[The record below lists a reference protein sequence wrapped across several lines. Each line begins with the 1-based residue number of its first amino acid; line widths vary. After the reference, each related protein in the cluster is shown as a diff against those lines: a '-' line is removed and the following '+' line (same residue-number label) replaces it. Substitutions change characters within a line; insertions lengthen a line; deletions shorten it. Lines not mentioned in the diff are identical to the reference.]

1 MAQYR
6 EQSNFSTVMAG
17 TKMGNFRSQ
26 KKHAI
31 IPIFIP
37 HYGCGYDCVFCNQ
50 NKITGVKSIPS
61 YEEVESKID
70 KWLSTLRPLSE
81 DSFNYA
87 KSDKYAKTV
96 ELAFYGGSFTGI
108 PMEVQSSYLDIAK
121 RYKELGRI
129 DKIHLSTRPDYIDE
143 NILENLKRH
152 SVDTIELGAQ
162 SFDDEVL
169 MASKRGHDSKC
180 TEKSAKLIKDYGFE
194 LGLQLMVGLP
204 KDTLKSSVHSAHEV
218 VRLSPS
224 LARIYP
230 TVMLEDTELLNMYR
244 NGEYK
249 PLTRD
254 EAVKRAKAIYLILEK
269 AGITIMRVGLK
280 SGDII
285 DNSVIDSPAYHPAF
299 RQLVES
305 EIARDRIENLINAN
319 RDILSDKSK
328 KSDEPKIKVDICS
341 SPKWFSNMLGNKSEN
356 KEYFKNKFSNLDLK
370 YQIDRSI
377 GDGDFKIVIKD

>member
-17 TKMGNFRSQ
+17 TKMSNFRSQ

-70 KWLSTLRPLSE
+70 KWLSTLRPISE
-81 DSFNYA
+81 ASFN
-87 KSDKYAKTV
+87 YAKTV

-143 NILENLKRH
+143 NILENLKKH

-204 KDTLKSSVHSAHEV
+204 KDTLKSSVHSANEV

-319 RDILSDKSK
+319 QDILSDKSK
-328 KSDEPKIKVDICS
+328 TDESKTKVDIYS
-341 SPKWFSNMLGNKSEN
+341 SPKWFSNMLGNKGEN
-356 KEYFKNKFSNLDLK
+356 KEHFKNKFSNLDLK

-377 GDGDFKIVIKD
+377 VDGDFKIVIKD

>member
-1 MAQYR
+1 MAQYL
-6 EQSNFSTVMAG
+6 ELSNFSTVMAG

-61 YEEVESKID
+61 YEEVEAKID

-81 DSFNYA
+81 A
-87 KSDKYAKTV
+87 SDNYAKTV

-230 TVMLEDTELLNMYR
+230 TVMLEDTELLNMYK

-249 PLTRD
+249 PLKRD

-319 RDILSDKSK
+319 QDILSDKSK
-328 KSDEPKIKVDICS
+328 TNESKIKVDIYS
-341 SPKWFSNMLGNKSEN
+341 SPKWFSNMLGNKGEN
-356 KEYFKNKFSNLDLK
+356 KEYFRNKFSNLDIK
-370 YQIDRSI
+370 YRINRTID
-377 GDGDFKIVIKD
+377 DGDFKIVIKD

>member
-70 KWLSTLRPLSE
+70 KWLSTLRPISE
-81 DSFNYA
+81 ASFN
-87 KSDKYAKTV
+87 YAKTV

-204 KDTLKSSVHSAHEV
+204 KDTLKSSIHSANEV

-319 RDILSDKSK
+319 QDILSDKSK
-328 KSDEPKIKVDICS
+328 TNESKIKVDIYS
-341 SPKWFSNMLGNKSEN
+341 SPKWFSNMLGNKGEN
-356 KEYFKNKFSNLDLK
+356 KEYFRNKFSNLDLK

-377 GDGDFKIVIKD
+377 VDGAFKIVIKD

>member
-6 EQSNFSTVMAG
+6 ELSNFSTVMAG

-61 YEEVESKID
+61 YEEVEAKID

-81 DSFNYA
+81 A
-87 KSDKYAKTV
+87 SDNYAKTV

-143 NILENLKRH
+143 NILENLKKH

-244 NGEYK
+244 NGDYK

-319 RDILSDKSK
+319 QDILSDNSK
-328 KSDEPKIKVDICS
+328 TNESKIKVDIYS
-341 SPKWFSNMLGNKSEN
+341 SPKWFSNMLGNKGEN
-356 KEYFKNKFSNLDLK
+356 KEYFRNKFSNLDIK
-370 YQIDRSI
+370 YRINRTID
-377 GDGDFKIVIKD
+377 DGDFKIVIKD

>member
-1 MAQYR
+1 MAQYL

-61 YEEVESKID
+61 YEEVEAKID

-81 DSFNYA
+81 ASFN
-87 KSDKYAKTV
+87 YAKTV

-143 NILENLKRH
+143 NILENLKKH

-169 MASKRGHDSKC
+169 LASKRGHDSKC

-204 KDTLKSSVHSAHEV
+204 KDTLKSSIYSANEV

-230 TVMLEDTELLNMYR
+230 TVMLMDTELLNMYR

-254 EAVKRAKAIYLILEK
+254 EAVKRDKAIYLILEK

-319 RDILSDKSK
+319 QDILSDKSK
-328 KSDEPKIKVDICS
+328 TNESKIKVDIYS
-341 SPKWFSNMLGNKSEN
+341 SPKWFSNMLGNKGEN
-356 KEYFKNKFSNLDLK
+356 KEYFRNKFSNLDIK
-370 YQIDRSI
+370 YRINRSI
-377 GDGDFKIVIKD
+377 DDGDFKIVIKD

>member
-61 YEEVESKID
+61 YEEVEAKID

-81 DSFNYA
+81 A
-87 KSDKYAKTV
+87 SDNYAKTV

-143 NILENLKRH
+143 NILENLKKH

-204 KDTLKSSVHSAHEV
+204 KDTLKSSIHSANEV

-319 RDILSDKSK
+319 QDILSDKSK
-328 KSDEPKIKVDICS
+328 TNESKIKVDIYS
-341 SPKWFSNMLGNKSEN
+341 SPKWFSNMLGNKGEN
-356 KEYFKNKFSNLDLK
+356 KEYFRNKFSNLDLK

-377 GDGDFKIVIKD
+377 VDGAFKIVIKD

>member
-61 YEEVESKID
+61 YEEVEAKID

-81 DSFNYA
+81 A
-87 KSDKYAKTV
+87 SDNYAKTV

-143 NILENLKRH
+143 NILENLKKH

-204 KDTLKSSVHSAHEV
+204 KDTLKSSIHSANEV

-230 TVMLEDTELLNMYR
+230 TVMLEDTELLNMYK

-254 EAVKRAKAIYLILEK
+254 EAVKRAKSIYLILEK

-319 RDILSDKSK
+319 QDILSDNSK
-328 KSDEPKIKVDICS
+328 TNESKIKVDIYS
-341 SPKWFSNMLGNKSEN
+341 SPKWFSNMLGNKGEN
-356 KEYFKNKFSNLDLK
+356 KEYFRNKFSNLDIK
-370 YQIDRSI
+370 YRINRTID
-377 GDGDFKIVIKD
+377 DGDFKIVIKD

>member
-17 TKMGNFRSQ
+17 TKMGDFKSK

-61 YEEVESKID
+61 YEEVEAKID

-81 DSFNYA
+81 T
-87 KSDKYAKTV
+87 SDNYAKTV

-143 NILENLKRH
+143 NILENLKKH

-204 KDTLKSSVHSAHEV
+204 KDSLESSIYSANEV

-249 PLTRD
+249 PLKRD
-254 EAVKRAKAIYLILEK
+254 EAVKRAKAMYLILEK

-305 EIARDRIENLINAN
+305 EIARDRIENLIKAN
-319 RDILSDKSK
+319 QDILCDKSK
-328 KSDEPKIKVDICS
+328 TDESKIKVDIYS

-370 YQIDRSI
+370 YRIDRSVD
-377 GDGDFKIVIKD
+377 DGDFKIVIKD

>member
-61 YEEVESKID
+61 YEEVEAKID

-81 DSFNYA
+81 A
-87 KSDKYAKTV
+87 SDNYAKTV

-143 NILENLKRH
+143 NILENLKKH

-204 KDTLKSSVHSAHEV
+204 KDSLESSIYSANEV

-230 TVMLEDTELLNMYR
+230 TVIFEDTELLNMYR

-249 PLTRD
+249 PLKRD

-319 RDILSDKSK
+319 QDILSDKSK
-328 KSDEPKIKVDICS
+328 TDESKTKVDIYS
-341 SPKWFSNMLGNKSEN
+341 SPKWFSNMLGNKGEN
-356 KEYFKNKFSNLDLK
+356 KEHFKNKFSNLDLK

-377 GDGDFKIVIKD
+377 VDGDFKIVIKD

>member
-1 MAQYR
+1 MAQYQ

-17 TKMGNFRSQ
+17 TKMGDFKSQ

-37 HYGCGYDCVFCNQ
+37 HYGCGYDCVFCNR

-61 YEEVESKID
+61 YEEVEAKID

-81 DSFNYA
+81 A
-87 KSDKYAKTV
+87 SDNYAKTV

-143 NILENLKRH
+143 NILENLKKH

-204 KDTLKSSVHSAHEV
+204 KDSLKSSIYSANEV

-249 PLTRD
+249 PLKRD
-254 EAVKRAKAIYLILEK
+254 DAVKRAKAIYLILEK

-305 EIARDRIENLINAN
+305 EIARDRIEKLINAN
-319 RDILSDKSK
+319 QDILTDKSK
-328 KSDEPKIKVDICS
+328 TNESKIKIDIYS

-356 KEYFKNKFSNLDLK
+356 KEYFKHKFSNLDLK
-370 YQIDRSI
+370 YRIDRSI

>member
-61 YEEVESKID
+61 YEEVEAKID

-81 DSFNYA
+81 A
-87 KSDKYAKTV
+87 SDNYAKTV

-143 NILENLKRH
+143 NILENLKKH

-204 KDTLKSSVHSAHEV
+204 KDTLKSSIHSANEV

-305 EIARDRIENLINAN
+305 EIARDRIENLINAKK
-319 RDILSDKSK
+319 DILSDKSK
-328 KSDEPKIKVDICS
+328 TNASKIKVDIYS
-341 SPKWFSNMLGNKSEN
+341 SPKWFSNMLGNKGEN
-356 KEYFKNKFSNLDLK
+356 KEYFKNIFSNLDLK

-377 GDGDFKIVIKD
+377 GDGDFKIIIKD

>member
-1 MAQYR
+1 MAQYQ

-61 YEEVESKID
+61 YEEVEAKID

-81 DSFNYA
+81 A
-87 KSDKYAKTV
+87 SDNYAKTV

-143 NILENLKRH
+143 NILENLKKH

-204 KDTLKSSVHSAHEV
+204 KDSLESSIYSANEV

-249 PLTRD
+249 PLKRD

-305 EIARDRIENLINAN
+305 EIARDRIENLINTN
-319 RDILSDKSK
+319 QDILSDKSK
-328 KSDEPKIKVDICS
+328 SKTNASKIKVDIYS
-341 SPKWFSNMLGNKSEN
+341 SPKWFSNMLGNKCEN
-356 KEYFKNKFSNLDLK
+356 KEHFKNKFLNLDLK
-370 YQIDRSI
+370 YRIDRSI

>member
-1 MAQYR
+1 MAQYQ

-17 TKMGNFRSQ
+17 TKMGDFKSQ

-61 YEEVESKID
+61 YEEVEAKID

-81 DSFNYA
+81 A
-87 KSDKYAKTV
+87 SDNYAKTV

-143 NILENLKRH
+143 NILENLKKH

-204 KDTLKSSVHSAHEV
+204 KDSLKSSIYSANEV

-249 PLTRD
+249 PLKRD
-254 EAVKRAKAIYLILEK
+254 DAVKRAKAIYLILEK

-305 EIARDRIENLINAN
+305 EIARDRIEKLINAN
-319 RDILSDKSK
+319 QDILTDKSK
-328 KSDEPKIKVDICS
+328 TNESKIKIDIYS

-356 KEYFKNKFSNLDLK
+356 KEYFKHKFSNLDLK
-370 YQIDRSI
+370 YRIDRSI

>member
-61 YEEVESKID
+61 YEEVEAKID

-81 DSFNYA
+81 A
-87 KSDKYAKTV
+87 SDNYAKTV

-143 NILENLKRH
+143 NILENLKKH

-204 KDTLKSSVHSAHEV
+204 KDSLESSIYSANEV

-230 TVMLEDTELLNMYR
+230 TVIFEDTELLNMYR

-249 PLTRD
+249 PLKRD

-319 RDILSDKSK
+319 QDILSDKSK
-328 KSDEPKIKVDICS
+328 TNASKIKVDIYS
-341 SPKWFSNMLGNKSEN
+341 SPKWFSNMLGNKGEN

-370 YQIDRSI
+370 YRIDRSI
-377 GDGDFKIVIKD
+377 GDGDFKIIIKD

>member
-6 EQSNFSTVMAG
+6 ELSNFSTVMAG

-61 YEEVESKID
+61 YEEVKAKID
-70 KWLSTLRPLSE
+70 KWLSTLRPISGA
-81 DSFNYA
+81 SFN
-87 KSDKYAKTV
+87 YAKTV

-143 NILENLKRH
+143 NILENLKKH

-204 KDTLKSSVHSAHEV
+204 KDSLESSIYSANEV

-249 PLTRD
+249 PLKRD

-328 KSDEPKIKVDICS
+328 TNESKIKVDIYS
-341 SPKWFSNMLGNKSEN
+341 SPKWFSNMLGNKGEN
-356 KEYFKNKFSNLDLK
+356 KEYFRNKFSNLDIK
-370 YQIDRSI
+370 YRINRTID
-377 GDGDFKIVIKD
+377 DGDFKIVIKD

>member
-70 KWLSTLRPLSE
+70 KWLSTLRPISE
-81 DSFNYA
+81 ASFN
-87 KSDKYAKTV
+87 YAKTV

-143 NILENLKRH
+143 NILENLKKH

-204 KDTLKSSVHSAHEV
+204 KDTLKSSIHSANEV

-249 PLTRD
+249 PLKRD

-280 SGDII
+280 SGDVI

-305 EIARDRIENLINAN
+305 EIARDRIENLINAKK
-319 RDILSDKSK
+319 DILSDKSK
-328 KSDEPKIKVDICS
+328 TNASKIKVDIYS
-341 SPKWFSNMLGNKSEN
+341 SPKWFSNMLGNKGEN
-356 KEYFKNKFSNLDLK
+356 KEYFKNIFSNLDLK

-377 GDGDFKIVIKD
+377 DDGDFKIVIKD

>member
-1 MAQYR
+1 MAQYQ

-17 TKMGNFRSQ
+17 TKMGDFKSQ

-61 YEEVESKID
+61 YEEVEAKID

-81 DSFNYA
+81 A
-87 KSDKYAKTV
+87 SDNYAKTV

-143 NILENLKRH
+143 NILENLKKH

-204 KDTLKSSVHSAHEV
+204 KDSLKSSIYSANEV

-249 PLTRD
+249 PLKRD
-254 EAVKRAKAIYLILEK
+254 DAVKRAKAIYLILEK

-305 EIARDRIENLINAN
+305 EIARDRIEKLINAN
-319 RDILSDKSK
+319 QDILTDKSK
-328 KSDEPKIKVDICS
+328 TNESKIKIDIYS
-341 SPKWFSNMLGNKSEN
+341 SPKWISNMLGNKSEN
-356 KEYFKNKFSNLDLK
+356 KEYFKHKFSNLDLK
-370 YQIDRSI
+370 YRIDRSI

>member
-61 YEEVESKID
+61 YEEVEAKID

-81 DSFNYA
+81 ASFN
-87 KSDKYAKTV
+87 YAKTV

-230 TVMLEDTELLNMYR
+230 TVIFEDTELLNMYR

-249 PLTRD
+249 PLKRD

-319 RDILSDKSK
+319 QDILSDKSK
-328 KSDEPKIKVDICS
+328 TNASKIKVDIYS
-341 SPKWFSNMLGNKSEN
+341 SPKWFSNMLGNKGEN

-377 GDGDFKIVIKD
+377 GDGDFKIIIKD

>member
-61 YEEVESKID
+61 YEEVEAKID

-81 DSFNYA
+81 A
-87 KSDKYAKTV
+87 SDNYAKTV

-143 NILENLKRH
+143 NILENLKKH

-204 KDTLKSSVHSAHEV
+204 KDTLKSSIHSANEV

-249 PLTRD
+249 PLKRD

-280 SGDII
+280 SGDVI

-305 EIARDRIENLINAN
+305 EIARDRIENLINAKK
-319 RDILSDKSK
+319 DILSDKSK
-328 KSDEPKIKVDICS
+328 TNASKIKVDIYS
-341 SPKWFSNMLGNKSEN
+341 SPKWFSNMLGNKGEN
-356 KEYFKNKFSNLDLK
+356 KEYFKNIFSNLDLK

-377 GDGDFKIVIKD
+377 DDGDFKIVIKD

>member
-1 MAQYR
+1 MAQYL
-6 EQSNFSTVMAG
+6 ELSNFSTVMAG

-70 KWLSTLRPLSE
+70 KWLSTLRPISE
-81 DSFNYA
+81 ASFN
-87 KSDKYAKTV
+87 YAKTV

-204 KDTLKSSVHSAHEV
+204 KDTLKSSIHSANEV

-249 PLTRD
+249 PLKRD

-280 SGDII
+280 SGDVI

-305 EIARDRIENLINAN
+305 EIARDRIENLINAKK
-319 RDILSDKSK
+319 DILSDKSK
-328 KSDEPKIKVDICS
+328 TNASKIKVDIYS
-341 SPKWFSNMLGNKSEN
+341 SPKWFSNMLGNKGEN
-356 KEYFKNKFSNLDLK
+356 KEYFKNIFSNLDLK

-377 GDGDFKIVIKD
+377 DDGDFKIVIKD

>member
-70 KWLSTLRPLSE
+70 KWLSTLRPISKA
-81 DSFNYA
+81 SFN
-87 KSDKYAKTV
+87 YAKTV

-180 TEKSAKLIKDYGFE
+180 TKKSAKLIKDYGFE

-249 PLTRD
+249 PLKRD
-254 EAVKRAKAIYLILEK
+254 EAVKRSKAIYLILEK

-305 EIARDRIENLINAN
+305 EIARDRIENLINAKK
-319 RDILSDKSK
+319 DILSDKSK
-328 KSDEPKIKVDICS
+328 KNASKIKVDIYS
-341 SPKWFSNMLGNKSEN
+341 SPKWFSNMLGNKGEN
-356 KEYFKNKFSNLDLK
+356 KEYFKNIFSNLDLK

-377 GDGDFKIVIKD
+377 DDGDFKIVIKD

>member
-70 KWLSTLRPLSE
+70 KWLSTLRPISE
-81 DSFNYA
+81 ASFN
-87 KSDKYAKTV
+87 YAKTV

-143 NILENLKRH
+143 NILENLKKH

-204 KDTLKSSVHSAHEV
+204 KDTLKSSIHSANEV

-249 PLTRD
+249 PLKRD
-254 EAVKRAKAIYLILEK
+254 EAVKRAKSIYLILEK

-319 RDILSDKSK
+319 QDILSDNSK
-328 KSDEPKIKVDICS
+328 TNESKIKVDIYS
-341 SPKWFSNMLGNKSEN
+341 SPKWFSNMLGNKGEN
-356 KEYFKNKFSNLDLK
+356 KEYFRNKFSNLDIK
-370 YQIDRSI
+370 YRINRTID
-377 GDGDFKIVIKD
+377 DGDFKIVIKD

>member
-6 EQSNFSTVMAG
+6 EQSNFSTAMAG

-70 KWLSTLRPLSE
+70 KWLSTLRPISE
-81 DSFNYA
+81 ASFN
-87 KSDKYAKTV
+87 YAKTV

-143 NILENLKRH
+143 NILENLKKH

-204 KDTLKSSVHSAHEV
+204 KDTLKSSIHSANEV

-249 PLTRD
+249 PLKRD

-280 SGDII
+280 SGDVI

-305 EIARDRIENLINAN
+305 EIARDRIENLINAKK
-319 RDILSDKSK
+319 DILSDKSK
-328 KSDEPKIKVDICS
+328 TNASKIKVDIYS
-341 SPKWFSNMLGNKSEN
+341 SPKWFSNMLGNKGEN
-356 KEYFKNKFSNLDLK
+356 KEYFKNIFSNLDLK

-377 GDGDFKIVIKD
+377 DDGDFKIVIKD

>member
-81 DSFNYA
+81 A
-87 KSDKYAKTV
+87 SDNYAKTV

-204 KDTLKSSVHSAHEV
+204 KDTLKSSIHSANEV

-249 PLTRD
+249 PLKRD

-280 SGDII
+280 SGDVI

-305 EIARDRIENLINAN
+305 EIARDRIENLINAKK
-319 RDILSDKSK
+319 DILSDKSK
-328 KSDEPKIKVDICS
+328 TNASKIKVDIYS
-341 SPKWFSNMLGNKSEN
+341 SPKWFSNMLGNKGEN
-356 KEYFKNKFSNLDLK
+356 KEYFKNIFSNLDLK

-377 GDGDFKIVIKD
+377 DDGDFKIVIKD

>member
-50 NKITGVKSIPS
+50 NKITGVKSIPR
-61 YEEVESKID
+61 YEEVEAKID

-81 DSFNYA
+81 A
-87 KSDKYAKTV
+87 SDNYAKTV

-143 NILENLKRH
+143 NILENLKKH

-204 KDTLKSSVHSAHEV
+204 KDTLKSSIHSANEV

-230 TVMLEDTELLNMYR
+230 TVMLEDTELLNMYK

-254 EAVKRAKAIYLILEK
+254 EAVKRAKSIYLILEK

-319 RDILSDKSK
+319 QDILSDNSK
-328 KSDEPKIKVDICS
+328 TNESKIKVDIYS
-341 SPKWFSNMLGNKSEN
+341 SPKWFSNMLGNKGEN
-356 KEYFKNKFSNLDLK
+356 KEYFRNKFSNLDIK
-370 YQIDRSI
+370 YRINRTID
-377 GDGDFKIVIKD
+377 DGDFKIVIKD

>member
-17 TKMGNFRSQ
+17 TKMGDFKSQ

-61 YEEVESKID
+61 YEEVEAKID

-81 DSFNYA
+81 A
-87 KSDKYAKTV
+87 SDNYAKTV

-108 PMEVQSSYLDIAK
+108 PMEVQSSYLNIAK

-143 NILENLKRH
+143 NILENLKKH

-204 KDTLKSSVHSAHEV
+204 KDSLESSIYSANEV

-244 NGEYK
+244 SGEYK
-249 PLTRD
+249 PLKRD

-305 EIARDRIENLINAN
+305 EIARDRIENLINTN
-319 RDILSDKSK
+319 QDILSDKSK
-328 KSDEPKIKVDICS
+328 TNASKIKVDIYS
-341 SPKWFSNMLGNKSEN
+341 SPKWFSNMLGNKGEN
-356 KEYFKNKFSNLDLK
+356 KEYFRNRFSNLDLK
-370 YQIDRSI
+370 YRIDRSI

>member
-1 MAQYR
+1 MAQYL
-6 EQSNFSTVMAG
+6 ELSNFSTVMAG
-17 TKMGNFRSQ
+17 TKTGNFRSQ

-70 KWLSTLRPLSE
+70 KWLSTLRPISE
-81 DSFNYA
+81 ASFN
-87 KSDKYAKTV
+87 YAKTV

-204 KDTLKSSVHSAHEV
+204 KDTLKSSIHSANEV

-249 PLTRD
+249 PLKRD

-280 SGDII
+280 SGDVI

-305 EIARDRIENLINAN
+305 EIARDRIENLINAKK
-319 RDILSDKSK
+319 DILSDKSK
-328 KSDEPKIKVDICS
+328 TNASKIKVDIYS
-341 SPKWFSNMLGNKSEN
+341 SPKWFSNMLGNKGEN
-356 KEYFKNKFSNLDLK
+356 KEYFKNIFSNLDLK

-377 GDGDFKIVIKD
+377 DDGDFKIVIKD

>member
-17 TKMGNFRSQ
+17 TKMGDFKSK

-61 YEEVESKID
+61 YEEVEAKID

-81 DSFNYA
+81 T
-87 KSDKYAKTV
+87 SDNYAKTV

-143 NILENLKRH
+143 NILENLKKH

-204 KDTLKSSVHSAHEV
+204 KDSLESSIYSANEV

-249 PLTRD
+249 PLKRD
-254 EAVKRAKAIYLILEK
+254 EAVKRAKAMYLILEK

-305 EIARDRIENLINAN
+305 EIARDRIENLIKAN
-319 RDILSDKSK
+319 QDILCDKSK
-328 KSDEPKIKVDICS
+328 TDESKIKVDIYS

-356 KEYFKNKFSNLDLK
+356 KEYFKHKFSNLDLK
-370 YQIDRSI
+370 YRIDRSI

>member
-1 MAQYR
+1 MAQYL
-6 EQSNFSTVMAG
+6 ELSNFSTVMAG

-70 KWLSTLRPLSE
+70 KWLSTLRPISE
-81 DSFNYA
+81 ASFN
-87 KSDKYAKTV
+87 YAKTV

-204 KDTLKSSVHSAHEV
+204 KDTLKSSIHSANEV

-249 PLTRD
+249 PLKRD

-280 SGDII
+280 SGDVI

-305 EIARDRIENLINAN
+305 EIARDRIENLINAKK
-319 RDILSDKSK
+319 DILSDKSK
-328 KSDEPKIKVDICS
+328 TNASKFKVDIYS
-341 SPKWFSNMLGNKSEN
+341 SPKWFSNMLGNKGEN
-356 KEYFKNKFSNLDLK
+356 KEYFKNIFSNLDLK

-377 GDGDFKIVIKD
+377 DDGDFKIVIKD

>member
-70 KWLSTLRPLSE
+70 KWLSTLRPISE
-81 DSFNYA
+81 ASFN
-87 KSDKYAKTV
+87 YAKTV

-143 NILENLKRH
+143 NILENLKKH

-204 KDTLKSSVHSAHEV
+204 KDTLKSSIHSANEV

-249 PLTRD
+249 PLKRD

-280 SGDII
+280 SGDVI

-305 EIARDRIENLINAN
+305 EIARDRIENLINAKK
-319 RDILSDKSK
+319 DILSDKSK
-328 KSDEPKIKVDICS
+328 TNESKIKVDIYS
-341 SPKWFSNMLGNKSEN
+341 SPKWFSNMLGNKGEN
-356 KEYFKNKFSNLDLK
+356 KEYFRNKFSNLDLK

-377 GDGDFKIVIKD
+377 VDGAFKIVIKD

>member
-26 KKHAI
+26 KKHSI

-70 KWLSTLRPLSE
+70 KWLSTLRPISE
-81 DSFNYA
+81 ASFN
-87 KSDKYAKTV
+87 YAKTV

-143 NILENLKRH
+143 NILENLKKH

-204 KDTLKSSVHSAHEV
+204 KDTLKSSIHSANEV

-249 PLTRD
+249 PLKRD

-280 SGDII
+280 SGDVI

-305 EIARDRIENLINAN
+305 EIARDRIENLINAKK
-319 RDILSDKSK
+319 DILSDKSK
-328 KSDEPKIKVDICS
+328 TNASKIKVDIYS
-341 SPKWFSNMLGNKSEN
+341 SPKWFSNMLGNKGEN
-356 KEYFKNKFSNLDLK
+356 KEYFKNIFSNLDLK

-377 GDGDFKIVIKD
+377 DDGDFKIVIKD

>member
-61 YEEVESKID
+61 YEEVEAKID

-81 DSFNYA
+81 A
-87 KSDKYAKTV
+87 SDNYAKTV

-143 NILENLKRH
+143 NILENLKKH

-204 KDTLKSSVHSAHEV
+204 KDTLKSSIHSANEV

-305 EIARDRIENLINAN
+305 EIARDRIENFINAN
-319 RDILSDKSK
+319 QDILSDKSK
-328 KSDEPKIKVDICS
+328 TNESKIKVDIYS
-341 SPKWFSNMLGNKSEN
+341 SPKWFSNMLGNKGEN
-356 KEYFKNKFSNLDLK
+356 KEYFRNKFSNLDLK

-377 GDGDFKIVIKD
+377 VDGAFKIVIKD